1 MHMFFEGSLQNVC
14 SCKYYVTP
22 YGISTKIPVLAWMRA
37 LGVLKG
43 LQLILLRI
51 SH

>member
-1 MHMFFEGSLQNVC
+1 MCVHVNIMLLPNMGI
-14 SCKYYVTP
+14 
-22 YGISTKIPVLAWMRA
+22 GISTKIPVLAWMRA
-37 LGVLKG
+37 LGVLRG